1 MMTLASHRSSTSW
14 SLPALPILVIGWM
27 VALAVM
33 PNALHG
39 KLPTGNALFAG
50 ASLLRMIPSTTV
62 SASSQTV
69 ALLDDGSDSIDDD
82 AADVRYE
89 PMSDPS
95 VKKIDPAADPMQD
108 AQPLRVAH
116 RSHTSARHM
125 HHQSRTHRRL
135 VRSHH

>member
-1 MMTLASHRSSTSW
+1 MTLASHRSSTSW

-39 KLPTGNALFAG
+39 KLPTGDALFAG

-82 AADVRYE
+82 DAAEVRYE
-89 PMSDPS
+89 PLSDPP

-116 RSHTSARHM
+116 RSHASVRHA
-125 HHQSRTHRRL
+125 HHQSRTHRKL